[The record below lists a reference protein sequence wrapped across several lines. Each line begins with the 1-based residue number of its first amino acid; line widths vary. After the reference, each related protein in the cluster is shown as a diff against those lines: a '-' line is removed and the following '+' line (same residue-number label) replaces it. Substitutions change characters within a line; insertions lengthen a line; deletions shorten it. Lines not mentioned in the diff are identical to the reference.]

1 MFCQRD
7 IQYEQIRCCYAID
20 NLNKVFQNH
29 SENDNEC
36 YIMLF
41 FQNSLRGWH
50 NIMVEF
56 ELGAYTFE

>member
-20 NLNKVFQNH
+20 NLNKVFQNY

-41 FQNSLRGWH
+41 QNSLRGKP
-50 NIMVEF
+50 NITVEF
-56 ELGAYTFE
+56 ELGAYF